1 VGQNQLR
8 LAEPWRPPGP
18 APRGPAPGA
27 DDLGEPQGLVL
38 VAKHDQFAALL
49 PVRERISGPEHP
61 DTLAAR
67 GDLARWARAAVNSR
81 RYLRELLLP
90 PDVTNRR

>member
-1 VGQNQLR
+1 MAAAR
-8 LAEPWRPPGP
+8 A
-18 APRGPAPGA
+18 GPAPGA

-81 RYLRELLLP
+81 RY
-90 PDVTNRR
+90 